1 MREKMACRCADAYE
15 QFMTTA
21 VRPVLEPKIGEDI
34 LNQNHLRSHTL
45 VPAILLHDSIN
56 EAKTRVNVKKKGAK
70 TPVDATEH
78 TIDDLL
84 QFVSCCEGR
93 L

>member
-1 MREKMACRCADAYE
+1 MY
-15 QFMTTA
+15 
-21 VRPVLEPKIGEDI
+21 
-34 LNQNHLRSHTL
+34 S

-56 EAKTRVNVKKKGAK
+56 EAKTRANAKKKGAK

-84 QFVSCCEGR
+84 QFVSSRKGAH